1 MRFLFLFDRCDFI
14 EPLGPM
20 QVAAALE
27 RMGWDIHV
35 RLLDR
40 IDLLREVRRVSP
52 DWVGFSA
59 TTGTHRR
66 YEAANRAIKAAFPH
80 IKTCIGGPHP
90 TYFPEDCLSYDLV
103 WRGEADT
110 PVLTTES
117 QVVLGTYTEDL
128 DLLPDPS
135 RGAFYRDVPE
145 LRALKRRSFMAS
157 RGCPYSCTYCFN
169 HKFREIYKGKPP
181 IRRRSVGRVI
191 EELLKVKKEWGLEIV
206 KFYDDLFPFEPGR
219 GLEEFAHEYRTKVN
233 LPFHCL
239 TRAEHVTDDFAR
251 LLKEAG
257 CYSMSISIECGNEE
271 YRRKYLRRNM
281 SDNTIRKAFETCRK
295 YGINTF
301 ANTILGLPGTR
312 LEDEFKSVE
321 LNLEVGADLALFPIF
336 HPYPRTELAE
346 TARAMGLWDGDFS
359 TYGISYMEPSPLN
372 FPPMRKRIQN
382 NLALLG
388 TVAAVFPKAW
398 PVIKRLARMRENKLF
413 FFLYYLCKMWVVE
426 RKIYPGGIGIAGL
439 VRNMFL
445 DLAKFRR

>member
-1 MRFLFLFDRCDFI
+1 
-14 EPLGPM
+14 M

-27 RMGWDIHV
+27 LAGWEVHV

-40 IDLLREVRRVSP
+40 IDLVYEVEKVSP

-59 TTGTHRR
+59 TTGTHRA
-66 YEAANRAIKAAFPH
+66 YAAANRRIKAAFPH
-80 IKTCIGGPHP
+80 IRTCIGGPHA

-103 WRGEADT
+103 WRGEADNL
-110 PVLTTES
+110 VLNTTS
-117 QVVLGTYTEDL
+117 QVVLGPYTENL
-128 DLLPDPS
+128 DLIPDAT

-169 HKFREIYKGKPP
+169 HKFRELYKGKPP
-181 IRRRSVGRVI
+181 VRRRSIGRI
-191 EELLKVKKEWGLEIV
+191 IDELLRVKSEWGLDIV
-206 KFYDDLFPFEPGR
+206 KFYDDLFPFEPGH
-219 GLEEFAHEYRTKVN
+219 GLEEFAREYRTKVG

-239 TRAEHVTDDFAR
+239 TRAERVTDDFAR

-257 CYSMSISIECGNEE
+257 CYSMSVSIESGNEA

-281 SDNTIRKAFETCRK
+281 SDETIHKAFETCRK
-295 YGINTF
+295 HGINTF
-301 ANTILGLPGTR
+301 ANTILGLPGTE

-321 LNLEVGADLALFPIF
+321 LNIEVGADLALFPIF
-336 HPYPRTELAE
+336 HPYPLTELAE
-346 TARAMGLWDGDFS
+346 TARAMGLWNGEFS
-359 TYGISYMEPSPLN
+359 GYGISYMEASPLS
-372 FPPMRKRIQN
+372 FPKMRKRIQN

-398 PVIKRLARMRENKLF
+398 PAIKRLARMRENWLF

-426 RKIYPGGIGIAGL
+426 HKIYPGGIGLVGL
-439 VRNMFL
+439 VRNAFL
-445 DLAKFRR
+445 DMTKFGR